1 MILLLFFVTY
11 TSMDNS
17 NINNHHSGTNAH
29 KLNIRKRVQRV
40 LYSSTISSADD
51 DGTMNNS
58 AEAPLPSVFEIESDY
73 NNTTTTTTNSNP
85 QSMMMM
91 TMMKHGSSNNNHTST
106 TSSSNGNIVS
116 ISANIGSG
124 SSSNGTSRFAVP
136 LLLLSRPLKALYRG
150 ISLWTEWVAFSSQ
163 RCWMILIVAI
173 FIEIYATTLMKIA
186 VDSKNVTKTLTSTF
200 LYIISLLMFGVSL
213 RQIDVSVA
221 YATWTAV
228 GTATVAIFG
237 ILLFGESYTR
247 GKLISLIFIIT
258 GVIGLNL
265 SDHKH

>member
-1 MILLLFFVTY
+1 MEDSN
-11 TSMDNS
+11 TS
-17 NINNHHSGTNAH
+17 NNHHSGTAH

-40 LYSSTISSADD
+40 LYSSSISSADD
-51 DGTMNNS
+51 DGTRNNS
-58 AEAPLPSVFEIESDY
+58 ADAPLPSVFEIESDY
-73 NNTTTTTTNSNP
+73 NNTTTITTTSNTNP
-85 QSMMMM
+85 HTMM
-91 TMMKHGSSNNNHTST
+91 TMMMKHGSSSNNHTTAT
-106 TSSSNGNIVS
+106 TSSGNIVS
-116 ISANIGSG
+116 ISASIGSSSSG
-124 SSSNGTSRFAVP
+124 SSNGTSRFAVP
-136 LLLLSRPLKALYRG
+136 LLLSRPLKALYRG
-150 ISLWTEWVAFSSQ
+150 ISVGTEWVAFSSQ
-163 RCWMILIVAI
+163 RCWTVLIVAI

-186 VDSKNVTKTLTSTF
+186 VDSKNVTKTFTSTF